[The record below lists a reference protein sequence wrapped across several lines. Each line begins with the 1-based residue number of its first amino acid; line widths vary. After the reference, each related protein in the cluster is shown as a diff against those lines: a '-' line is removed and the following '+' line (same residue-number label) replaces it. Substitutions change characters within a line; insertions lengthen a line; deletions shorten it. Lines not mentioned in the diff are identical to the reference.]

1 MYHTRYIFSLKEVAL
16 VGTAKKVSAVFYQTA
31 SGNEPVRDRLKQD
44 IGYDERRVIGSDIAT
59 VEFGWPIGMPVSRS
73 LGGGLHEVRSN
84 LPGNR
89 IARVI
94 FCVHA
99 EQMILLHGFIKKTRA
114 TPKTDLNLARERK
127 REIGL

>member
-1 MYHTRYIFSLKEVAL
+1 M
-16 VGTAKKVSAVFYQTA
+16 GTAKKVSAVFYQTA